1 MHPYILAVAL
11 LSPCKEATPVAQG
24 TEAPCTGIIWTLT
37 ETRSAL
43 KCKQVDLV
51 VAKADLRFC
60 ERSKKAETV
69 ALTARAVAAE
79 SLLRAAPQPSP
90 TWILPAVTT
99 GAALIGVVAGFFL
112 AGGTL

>member
-1 MHPYILAVAL
+1 MQPYILAVVL
-11 LSPCKEATPVAQG
+11 LAPCEHATPVSKG
-24 TEAPCTGIIWTLT
+24 SEAPCTGIIWTPL
-37 ETRSAL
+37 ETRNAL

-69 ALTARAVAAE
+69 ALTARAVSAE

-90 TWILPAVTT
+90 TWVMPAVTT
-99 GAALIGVVAGFFL
+99 GAVLLGVVAGFFL
-112 AGGTL
+112 AGGDL